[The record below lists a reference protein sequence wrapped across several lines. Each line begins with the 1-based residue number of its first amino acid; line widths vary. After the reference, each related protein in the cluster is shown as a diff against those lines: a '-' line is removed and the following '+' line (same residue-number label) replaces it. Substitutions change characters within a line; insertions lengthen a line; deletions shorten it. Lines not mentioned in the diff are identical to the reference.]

1 MNSHNTFDAPGTVRP
16 VDFGELRST
25 AHGFD
30 VEQSPRSVVA
40 VSSE

>member
-1 MNSHNTFDAPGTVRP
+1 MNSHNTFDTPGIVRP
-16 VDFGELRST
+16 VDFDELRST

-30 VEQSPRSVVA
+30 LELSPRSVVA